1 AAAATPARRVL
12 SPPVLLCSGE
22 AEKSRIL
29 LAPFAD
35 GIASQSAFPFFLFH
49 PGRCL
54 RRKHRKSA
62 PAPRDRLPRLV
73 RPREGRSAPWFP
85 HRNNREACRRP
96 CHAAANRNRCDTRLP
111 PTPVA
116 QKEIRIRCR
125 ACLWNKTPALFP
137 THPERAIAS
146 GKSRS

>member
-1 AAAATPARRVL
+1 PYRAVPCLFLPASRNRSSPQTASRFHPAAGNAVRSRPLRRRTHSCAAAATPALRVL

-62 PAPRDRLPRLV
+62 PAQRHRLPRLV
-73 RPREGRSAPWFP
+73 RPRVERRLPWFP
-85 HRNNREACRRP
+85 HRNNREP
-96 CHAAANRNRCDTRLP
+96 C
-111 PTPVA
+111 
-116 QKEIRIRCR
+116 
-125 ACLWNKTPALFP
+125 
-137 THPERAIAS
+137 
-146 GKSRS
+146 